1 MLSTRAS
8 YLPSLITVL
17 LTAFLTACAQYDSER
32 GVEVNWDQATLD
44 GFQIG
49 STTRGQVM
57 AELGPPSQLVS
68 LGDETVL
75 YYLNESS
82 QGQGL
87 ILVVYNRFDITARYD
102 RAVFIFDSH
111 DVLAD
116 YSGWVV
122 PANED

>member
-1 MLSTRAS
+1 L
-8 YLPSLITVL
+8 
-17 LTAFLTACAQYDSER
+17 LTACAQYDSER

-44 GFQIG
+44 RFQEG
-49 STTRGQVM
+49 VTTRGEVM

-82 QGQGL
+82 QGEGL

-102 RAVFIFDSH
+102 RAVFIFDEN
-111 DVLAD
+111 DLLAD
-116 YSGWVV
+116 YSGWI
-122 PANED
+122 AASDEE